1 MTSTL
6 SFDFSLACT
15 VSLPF
20 VNILFSVEVLLISSR
35 NEEKVAGHDQHMIKN
50 LHWAL
55 CQWKIPLITTVRKQH
70 PVAVLHLVT
79 SKILFTSVP
88 ACHMTSL
95 CTGKFSVLCLFV
107 VQHDCGSWAAVK
119 IRCHM
124 FKTPGINCVWNH
136 PLHPDIHALRVVRG
150 SVFTDLRNLFLF
162 STENGL
168 KS

>member
-124 FKTPGINCVWNH
+124 FKTPGINCVKPPTSSRH
-136 PLHPDIHALRVVRG
+136 PCSARCPWQRVYWPPK
-150 SVFTDLRNLFLF
+150 SVIVQHR
-162 STENGL
+162 
-168 KS
+168 KWP